1 MEDLKMKRVFKINDK
16 VLSKKEFIKDMVEDL
31 SLEYLFTSDILS
43 NYLSEKNIKIN
54 DLDQD
59 QVYFYTKE
67 YVNEN
72 LKDMIEFITNNDSQ
86 VFNENKYTIEEVK

>member
-16 VLSKKEFIKDMVEDL
+16 VLSKKEFIKDMIEDL

>member
-1 MEDLKMKRVFKINDK
+1 MKRVFKINGK
-16 VLSKKEFIKDMVEDL
+16 VLSKKEFIKDMIEDL

-54 DLDQD
+54 DLNQD

-67 YVNEN
+67 FVNEN

-86 VFNENKYTIEEVK
+86 VFNENKYFIEEVK

>member
-1 MEDLKMKRVFKINDK
+1 MKRVFKINDK
-16 VLSKKEFIKDMVEDL
+16 VLSKKEFIKDMIEDL

-43 NYLSEKNIKIN
+43 NYLSEKNIKTN

>member
-1 MEDLKMKRVFKINDK
+1 MKRVFKINGK
-16 VLSKKEFIKDMVEDL
+16 VLSKKEFIKDMIEDL

-86 VFNENKYTIEEVK
+86 VFNENKYFIEEVK

>member
-1 MEDLKMKRVFKINDK
+1 MEDLKMKRVFKINGK
-16 VLSKKEFIKDMVEDL
+16 VLSKKEFIKDMIEDL

-67 YVNEN
+67 FVNEN

-86 VFNENKYTIEEVK
+86 VFNENKYFIEEVK

>member
-16 VLSKKEFIKDMVEDL
+16 VLSKKEFIKDMIEDL

-86 VFNENKYTIEEVK
+86 VFNENKYFIEEVK

>member
-1 MEDLKMKRVFKINDK
+1 MKRVFKINGK
-16 VLSKKEFIKDMVEDL
+16 VLSKKEFIKDMIEDL
-31 SLEYLFTSDILS
+31 SLEYLFTNDILS
-43 NYLSEKNIKIN
+43 NYLSKKNIKIN

-86 VFNENKYTIEEVK
+86 VFNENKYFIEEVK

>member
-1 MEDLKMKRVFKINDK
+1 MKRVFKINGK
-16 VLSKKEFIKDMVEDL
+16 VLSKKEFIKDMIEDL

>member
-1 MEDLKMKRVFKINDK
+1 MKRVFKINDK

>member
-1 MEDLKMKRVFKINDK
+1 MKRVFKINSK
-16 VLSKKEFIKDMVEDL
+16 VLSKKEFIKDMIEDL

-86 VFNENKYTIEEVK
+86 VFNENKYFIEEVK

>member
-1 MEDLKMKRVFKINDK
+1 MKRVFKINDK
-16 VLSKKEFIKDMVEDL
+16 VLSKKEFIKDMIEDL